1 MFLSAPAYALQ
12 RTPVFTLPLFSEGGH
27 RRALIDIVW
36 AVMILAGIGFAAAA
50 GDVAV
55 VTTVIFEQAV
65 AGLGVGI
72 NLIAIMAVWFG
83 ISRIAERAGL
93 LQVLA
98 RWLTPLL
105 KPLFP
110 DVPKGHASLSSIA
123 MNVTANVLGLANAA
137 TPFGL
142 KAMEQLQELND
153 QPDTVTPAM
162 ITFFALNSA
171 CATLLPATA
180 IALRAQAGAENP
192 SIIIVP
198 AALASTI
205 AAVSILLVDAY
216 LRARRRR
223 ERR

>member
-1 MFLSAPAYALQ
+1 M
-12 RTPVFTLPLFSEGGH
+12 
-27 RRALIDIVW
+27 IDIVW
-36 AVMILAGIGFAAAA
+36 AIMILSGIGFAAAA

-72 NLIAIMAVWFG
+72 NLIAVIAVWFG

-93 LQVLA
+93 LHGLA

-105 KPLFP
+105 RPLFP

-142 KAMEQLQELND
+142 KAMEQLQQLND
-153 QPDTVTPAM
+153 RKDTVTPAM

-180 IALRAQAGAENP
+180 IALRAQAGAADP
-192 SIIIVP
+192 SVIIVP
-198 AALASTI
+198 AAVASSV
-205 AAVSILLVDAY
+205 AAISILLIDAS
-216 LRARRRR
+216 LRRRRRR
-223 ERR
+223 EQR